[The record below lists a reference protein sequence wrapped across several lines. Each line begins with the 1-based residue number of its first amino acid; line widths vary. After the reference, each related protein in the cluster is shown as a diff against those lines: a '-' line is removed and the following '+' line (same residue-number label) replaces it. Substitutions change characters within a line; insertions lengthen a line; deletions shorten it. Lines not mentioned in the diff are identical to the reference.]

1 MPCWF
6 EDGSHWSSQWEDL
19 EMQIDM
25 QVKHLDATVRG
36 LQDIHQEL
44 VSKAA
49 TCNGSFSNRQPT
61 PPSFDWVVTW
71 MLEPWHRWK
80 RRSLEERQRSRI
92 WSNRQ
97 GKWWGICCIFSVSF
111 EWICVRGSLA
121 VGIAEFQLFAPAYS
135 WIFVGDV
142 LGFGPTMFFGRW
154 KIWRRLW
161 QRRLRRWIAVR
172 AKARWGRFAFCGHRF
187 ESSNL
192 VRNSVTSIWE
202 MLRAESVRRSPNW
215 KKPSK
220 QWRDGRKSSICRW
233 WRWRAFCDGFEVV
246 VLMLRVF

>member
-1 MPCWF
+1 M
-6 EDGSHWSSQWEDL
+6 DVGKMVRNMLYLQSLWSVL
-19 EMQIDM
+19 EGVWQ
-25 QVKHLDATVRG
+25 
-36 LQDIHQEL
+36 L
-44 VSKAA
+44 VSLNSNCC
-49 TCNGSFSNRQPT
+49 TC
-61 PPSFDWVVTW
+61 
-71 MLEPWHRWK
+71 
-80 RRSLEERQRSRI
+80 I
-92 WSNRQ
+92 Y
-97 GKWWGICCIFSVSF
+97 C
-111 EWICVRGSLA
+111 
-121 VGIAEFQLFAPAYS
+121 S

-154 KIWRRLW
+154 NIWRRLW

-172 AKARWGRFAFCGHRF
+172 AKARCGRFAFCGHRF
-187 ESSNL
+187 ES
-192 VRNSVTSIWE
+192 WE